1 MLPVTRA
8 LYRIRLFSGS
18 NARVFRIGLGDNAPF
33 KGSQST
39 AIKTA
44 GEKPNESWQAVSAE
58 LYKAASEK
66 TPASQGPAG
75 SSSETQSEAGGAPD
89 GGKKGEGP
97 IIDAE
102 VVEDRKA
109 A

>member
-1 MLPVTRA
+1 VKETL
-8 LYRIRLFSGS
+8 
-18 NARVFRIGLGDNAPF
+18 
-33 KGSQST
+33 KGSDAA

-44 GEKPNESWQAVSAE
+44 GEKLNETWQVVSAE

-66 TPASQGPAG
+66 AAGQGHATGTTASQP
-75 SSSETQSEAGGAPD
+75 EADGAPE
-89 GGKKGEGP
+89 GGKKEEGP

-102 VVEDRKA
+102 VVDEKKA